1 MAWGLEQL
9 LENAP
14 RSTAGLA
21 CCFHSV
27 ERTPSNNNIFTASH
41 PNHPGGG
48 ARRAGGGGAINNIP
62 PNFFLKN
69 LPLSSF
75 CQYFPP
81 LTLGILALM
90 KDTREIIAE
99 NSLTPYEAAL
109 LKGLKTRG
117 SEALKSKIISEA
129 VSGVMNST
137 IEVDGQSLSVA
148 EALVIKVAGE
158 ALANPSTSKLKDLAA
173 IIGDVGSTKIE
184 LVNSQVDD
192 DLARAAIGEDD

>member
-1 MAWGLEQL
+1 MTWGLEQL

-14 RSTAGLA
+14 RSAAGLGR
-21 CCFHSV
+21 CFHSV
-27 ERTPSNNNIFTASH
+27 EHIPSNNKVPRPTH

-48 ARRAGGGGAINNIP
+48 ARRAGGGGAINNVHSHFSP
-62 PNFFLKN
+62 KN

-75 CQYFPP
+75 CQYFPL

-90 KDTREIIAE
+90 KDTRELIAE

-173 IIGDVGSTKIE
+173 IIGDLGSTKIE

>member
-1 MAWGLEQL
+1 MPWGLEQL

-14 RSTAGLA
+14 RSAAGLGW
-21 CCFHSV
+21 CFHSV
-27 ERTPSNNNIFTASH
+27 EHTPDNNKVSRPSH
-41 PNHPGGG
+41 PNHPGEGR
-48 ARRAGGGGAINNIP
+48 ARVGGGGAINNVPSHFSPKI
-62 PNFFLKN
+62 

-75 CQYFPP
+75 CQYFPH

-90 KDTREIIAE
+90 KDTRELIAE
-99 NSLTPYEAAL
+99 NSLTPYESAM

-129 VSGVMNST
+129 VTGVMNST
-137 IEVDGQSLSVA
+137 IEVDGQPLSVA
-148 EALVIKVAGE
+148 EALVIKVTGD

-173 IIGDVGSTKIE
+173 ILGDLGSTKVE
-184 LVNSQVDD
+184 LINSQVDE